1 MKRITLLLCIICI
14 CLQINAQKKEISL
27 AKDNIKKGTNLE
39 QAESSMANLLK
50 DSANRNNEKIWLTL
64 YEAQKK
70 QYEQGN
76 EKLYLKQDYDTAK
89 LFLSVK
95 KMFQTLEGLD
105 SVDAQTDKK
114 GRVKLVYRKKH
125 AAMLD
130 VHRRNLYNGGAYFV
144 NKQNFK
150 EAYNFFDMYL
160 NCSIQPLFTGYKYD
174 ETDKN
179 MPSAAY
185 WAVYCGYKLQDPKA
199 TLHYAYW
206 ALKDTA
212 HYQYMQQYLAET
224 YKMEKDTMRYV
235 SVLEEGFKKYPRF
248 PFFFPRL
255 IEYYTKNE
263 QYDAALSLCDKAL
276 QVNDSSNLFKFTKSS
291 VLLSLKR
298 YKECIDLCDS
308 VIAKDSTI
316 LGAYL
321 NAGLSYFN
329 QAVEADKALK
339 QTDKQK
345 KEIIQLYKK
354 ALPYLEKYRK
364 MVPDEKSLWGL
375 PLYTIYL
382 NLNMGKEFDEIDKLL
397 K

>member
-39 QAESSMANLLK
+39 LAESSMANLLK

-206 ALKDTA
+206 ALKDTV
-212 HYQYMQQYLAET
+212 HYQYMLQYLAET

>member
-95 KMFQTLEGLD
+95 KMFHTLEGLD

-160 NCSIQPLFTGYKYD
+160 NCSIQPLFTGYKYG

-199 TLHYAYW
+199 TFHYAYW
-206 ALKDTA
+206 ALKDTV
-212 HYQYMQQYLAET
+212 HYQYMLQYLAET

-263 QYDAALSLCDKAL
+263 QYDSALSLCDKAL
-276 QVNDSSNLFKFTKSS
+276 LVNDSSNLFKFTKSS

-364 MVPDEKSLWGL
+364 MVPDEKGLWGL

>member
-39 QAESSMANLLK
+39 QAESSMTNLLK

-212 HYQYMQQYLAET
+212 HYQYMLQYLAET

-255 IEYYTKNE
+255 IEYYTQNE

-339 QTDKQK
+339 QTAKQK

-364 MVPDEKSLWGL
+364 MVPDEKGLWGL

>member
-206 ALKDTA
+206 ALKDTV
-212 HYQYMQQYLAET
+212 HYQYMLQYLAET

-276 QVNDSSNLFKFTKSS
+276 QVNDSSILFKFTKSS

-364 MVPDEKSLWGL
+364 MVPDEKGLWGL

>member
-14 CLQINAQKKEISL
+14 CLQIYAQKKEISL

-212 HYQYMQQYLAET
+212 HYQYMLQYLAET

-308 VIAKDSTI
+308 VIAKDCTI
-316 LGAYL
+316 IGAYL

>member
-160 NCSIQPLFTGYKYD
+160 NCSIQPLFTGYKYG

-199 TLHYAYW
+199 TFHYAYW
-206 ALKDTA
+206 ALKDTV
-212 HYQYMQQYLAET
+212 HYQYMLQYLAET

-263 QYDAALSLCDKAL
+263 QYDAALSLCDMAL

-308 VIAKDSTI
+308 VIAKDSTF

-364 MVPDEKSLWGL
+364 MVPDEKGLWGL

>member
-39 QAESSMANLLK
+39 QAESCMANLLK

-105 SVDAQTDKK
+105 SVDAQTDSK

-212 HYQYMQQYLAET
+212 HYQYMLQYLAET

-291 VLLSLKR
+291 VFLSLKR

-329 QAVEADKALK
+329 QAVEADKALR
-339 QTDKQK
+339 QTAKQK

-354 ALPYLEKYRK
+354 ALPYLENYRK

>member
-39 QAESSMANLLK
+39 QAESSMTNLLK

-174 ETDKN
+174 ETDQN

-212 HYQYMQQYLAET
+212 HYQYMLQYLAET

-339 QTDKQK
+339 QTAKQK

>member
-95 KMFQTLEGLD
+95 KMFQTLERLD

-160 NCSIQPLFTGYKYD
+160 NCSIQPLFTGYKYG

-199 TLHYAYW
+199 TFHYAYW
-206 ALKDTA
+206 ALKDTV
-212 HYQYMQQYLAET
+212 HYQYMLQYLAET

-364 MVPDEKSLWGL
+364 MVPDEKGLWGL

>member
-39 QAESSMANLLK
+39 QAESSMTNLLK

-212 HYQYMQQYLAET
+212 HYQYMLQYLAET

-308 VIAKDSTI
+308 VIAKDCTI

-339 QTDKQK
+339 QTAKQK

-364 MVPDEKSLWGL
+364 MVPDEKGLWGL

>member
-39 QAESSMANLLK
+39 LAESSMANLLK

-212 HYQYMQQYLAET
+212 HYQYMLQYLAET

-339 QTDKQK
+339 QTAKQK

-354 ALPYLEKYRK
+354 ALPYLEKFRK

>member
-1 MKRITLLLCIICI
+1 MKRITLLLSIICI

-160 NCSIQPLFTGYKYD
+160 NCSIQPLFTSYKYD

-212 HYQYMQQYLAET
+212 HYQYMLQYLAET

-339 QTDKQK
+339 QTAKQK

>member
-160 NCSIQPLFTGYKYD
+160 NCSIQPLFTSYKYD

-212 HYQYMQQYLAET
+212 HYQYMLQYLAET

-339 QTDKQK
+339 QTAKQK

-364 MVPDEKSLWGL
+364 MVPDEKGLWGL

>member
-160 NCSIQPLFTGYKYD
+160 NCSILPLFTGYKYG

-199 TLHYAYW
+199 TFHYAYW
-206 ALKDTA
+206 ALKDTV
-212 HYQYMQQYLAET
+212 HYQYMLQYLAET

-276 QVNDSSNLFKFTKSS
+276 QVNDSSNLFMFTKSS

-308 VIAKDSTI
+308 VIAKDSTF

-364 MVPDEKSLWGL
+364 MVPDEKGLWGL

>member
-212 HYQYMQQYLAET
+212 HYQYMLQYLAET
-224 YKMEKDTMRYV
+224 YKMEKDTKRYV

-308 VIAKDSTI
+308 VIAKDSTF

-354 ALPYLEKYRK
+354 ALPYLEQYRK
-364 MVPDEKSLWGL
+364 MVPDEKGLWGL

>member
-105 SVDAQTDKK
+105 SVDAQTDKN

-212 HYQYMQQYLAET
+212 HYQYMLQYLAET

-329 QAVEADKALK
+329 QAVEADKALR
-339 QTDKQK
+339 QTAKQK

>member
-160 NCSIQPLFTGYKYD
+160 NCSIQPLFTGYKYG

-199 TLHYAYW
+199 TFHYAYW
-206 ALKDTA
+206 ALKDTV
-212 HYQYMQQYLAET
+212 HYQYMLQYLAET

-276 QVNDSSNLFKFTKSS
+276 QVNDSSNLFKFTKCS

-308 VIAKDSTI
+308 VIAKDSTF

-364 MVPDEKSLWGL
+364 MVPDEKGLWGL

>member
-212 HYQYMQQYLAET
+212 HYQYMLQYLAET

-339 QTDKQK
+339 QTAKQK

-364 MVPDEKSLWGL
+364 MVPDEKGLWGL

>member
-185 WAVYCGYKLQDPKA
+185 WAVYCGYKLQDTKA

-206 ALKDTA
+206 ALKDTV
-212 HYQYMQQYLAET
+212 HYQYMLQYLAET

-235 SVLEEGFKKYPRF
+235 SILEEGFKKYPRF

>member
-105 SVDAQTDKK
+105 SVDGLTDKK

-160 NCSIQPLFTGYKYD
+160 NCSIQPLFTGYKYG

-199 TLHYAYW
+199 TFHYAYW
-206 ALKDTA
+206 ALKDTV
-212 HYQYMQQYLAET
+212 HYQYMLQYLAET

-308 VIAKDSTI
+308 VIAKDSTF

-364 MVPDEKSLWGL
+364 MVPDEKGLWGL

>member
-50 DSANRNNEKIWLTL
+50 DSVNRNNEKIWLTL

-105 SVDAQTDKK
+105 SVDAQTDSK

-199 TLHYAYW
+199 TLHYTYW

-212 HYQYMQQYLAET
+212 HYQYMLQYLAET

-276 QVNDSSNLFKFTKSS
+276 QVNDSCNLFKFTKSS

-298 YKECIDLCDS
+298 YKESIDLCDS

-329 QAVEADKALK
+329 QAVEADKALR
-339 QTDKQK
+339 QTAKQK

>member
-105 SVDAQTDKK
+105 SVDAQTDKR

-185 WAVYCGYKLQDPKA
+185 WAVYCGYKLQDTKA
-199 TLHYAYW
+199 TLHYTYW
-206 ALKDTA
+206 ALKDTV
-212 HYQYMQQYLAET
+212 HYQYMLQYLAET

-235 SVLEEGFKKYPRF
+235 SILEEGFKKYPRF

-364 MVPDEKSLWGL
+364 MVPDEKCLWGL

>member
-105 SVDAQTDKK
+105 SVDAQTDKR

-212 HYQYMQQYLAET
+212 HYQYMLQYLAET
-224 YKMEKDTMRYV
+224 YKMEKDTKRYV

>member
-76 EKLYLKQDYDTAK
+76 EKLYLKQNYDTAK

-125 AAMLD
+125 AALLD

-212 HYQYMQQYLAET
+212 HYQYMLQYLAET

-291 VLLSLKR
+291 VFLSLKR

-329 QAVEADKALK
+329 QAVEADKALR
-339 QTDKQK
+339 QTAKQK

-354 ALPYLEKYRK
+354 ALPYLENYRK

>member
-39 QAESSMANLLK
+39 LAESSMANLLK

-185 WAVYCGYKLQDPKA
+185 WAVYCGYKLQDTKA

-206 ALKDTA
+206 ALKDTV
-212 HYQYMQQYLAET
+212 HYQYMLQYLAET

-235 SVLEEGFKKYPRF
+235 SILEEGFKKYPRF

-276 QVNDSSNLFKFTKSS
+276 QVSDSSNLFKFTKSS

-382 NLNMGKEFDEIDKLL
+382 NLNMGKDFDEIDKLL

>member
-212 HYQYMQQYLAET
+212 HYQYMLQYLAET
-224 YKMEKDTMRYV
+224 YKMEKDTKRYV

-316 LGAYL
+316 LGTYL

>member
-212 HYQYMQQYLAET
+212 HYQYMLQYLAET

-255 IEYYTKNE
+255 IEYYTKKE
-263 QYDAALSLCDKAL
+263 QYDSALSLCDKAL

-329 QAVEADKALK
+329 QAVEADKALR
-339 QTDKQK
+339 QTAKQK

-364 MVPDEKSLWGL
+364 MIPDEKGLWGL

>member
-39 QAESSMANLLK
+39 QAENSMANLLK

-206 ALKDTA
+206 ALKDTV
-212 HYQYMQQYLAET
+212 HYQYMLQYLAET

-235 SVLEEGFKKYPRF
+235 SILEEGFKKYPRF

-276 QVNDSSNLFKFTKSS
+276 QVNDSSTLFKFTKSS

-308 VIAKDSTI
+308 VIAKDCTI

-354 ALPYLEKYRK
+354 ALPYLEKYKK
-364 MVPDEKSLWGL
+364 MVPDEKGLWGL

>member
-39 QAESSMANLLK
+39 QAESSMTNLLK

-206 ALKDTA
+206 ALKDTV
-212 HYQYMQQYLAET
+212 HYQYMLQYLAET

-235 SVLEEGFKKYPRF
+235 SILEEGFKKYPRF

-276 QVNDSSNLFKFTKSS
+276 QVNDSSTLFKFTKSS

-308 VIAKDSTI
+308 VIAKDCTI

-354 ALPYLEKYRK
+354 ALPYLEKYKK
-364 MVPDEKSLWGL
+364 MVPDEKGLWGL

>member
-39 QAESSMANLLK
+39 QAESCMANLLK

-206 ALKDTA
+206 ALKDTV
-212 HYQYMQQYLAET
+212 HYQYMLQYLAET

-235 SVLEEGFKKYPRF
+235 SILEEGFKKYPRF

-255 IEYYTKNE
+255 IEYYTKK
-263 QYDAALSLCDKAL
+263 QYDSALSLCDKAL
-276 QVNDSSNLFKFTKSS
+276 QVNDSSTLFKFTKSS

-339 QTDKQK
+339 QTDRQK

-364 MVPDEKSLWGL
+364 MVPDEKGLWGL

>member
-27 AKDNIKKGTNLE
+27 VKDNIKKGTNLE

-160 NCSIQPLFTGYKYD
+160 NCSIQPLFTGYKYG

-199 TLHYAYW
+199 TFHYAYW
-206 ALKDTA
+206 ALKDTV
-212 HYQYMQQYLAET
+212 HYQYMLQYLAET

-308 VIAKDSTI
+308 VIAKDSTF

-364 MVPDEKSLWGL
+364 MVPDEKGLWGL

>member
-76 EKLYLKQDYDTAK
+76 EKLYLKQNYDTAK

-212 HYQYMQQYLAET
+212 HYQYMLQYLAET

-339 QTDKQK
+339 QTAKQK
-345 KEIIQLYKK
+345 KEIIQLYKM

-364 MVPDEKSLWGL
+364 MVPDVKSLWGL

>member
-212 HYQYMQQYLAET
+212 HYQYMLQYLAET

-316 LGAYL
+316 IGAYL

-329 QAVEADKALK
+329 QAVEADKALR
-339 QTDKQK
+339 QTAKQK

>member
-160 NCSIQPLFTGYKYD
+160 NCSIQPLFTGYKYG

-199 TLHYAYW
+199 TFHYAYW
-206 ALKDTA
+206 ALKDTV
-212 HYQYMQQYLAET
+212 HYQYMLQYLAET

-308 VIAKDSTI
+308 VIAKDSTF

-364 MVPDEKSLWGL
+364 MVPDEKRLWGL

>member
-160 NCSIQPLFTGYKYD
+160 NCSIQPLFTGYKYG

-199 TLHYAYW
+199 TFHYAYW
-206 ALKDTA
+206 ALKDTV
-212 HYQYMQQYLAET
+212 HYQYMLQYLAET

-308 VIAKDSTI
+308 VIAKDSTF